1 MTRKYTGFKYL
12 LIMYFYTRLK
22 SLLLVYFLIG
32 VSLCGIAQQ
41 KLTIQNPSVR
51 KELKAIFAHDDNL
64 DSLQFIY
71 NNKVLRGL
79 KIFKKTDSN
88 TLYYNQIELSKPL
101 KIKHPSFYAL
111 YFEGD
116 LFFLKKEFPLLYHFV
131 NNHEVLDFVQVK
143 NGKKNFK
150 LAIGRKG
157 IHLRNSDAG
166 SVYAL
171 LDPSRGKEFV
181 DQLNLNYRTPIPN
194 LKDSI
199 LIIQAVLERSGRLG
213 DHVLL
218 YGASENFYEYFL
230 KTYDH
235 YIKENLPFD
244 REPKYESLFR
254 PFLSSGT
261 PLRSLIDIYV
271 RLNADNTFTVSTCG
285 ELRRLKIK
293 DFKDNRDS
301 PIVQF

>member
-1 MTRKYTGFKYL
+1 
-12 LIMYFYTRLK
+12 
-22 SLLLVYFLIG
+22 
-32 VSLCGIAQQ
+32 
-41 KLTIQNPSVR
+41 LTIQNSSVR
-51 KELKAIFAHDDNL
+51 KELKAIFAHDDHL

-71 NNKVLRGL
+71 NNKILRGL

-88 TLYYNQIELSKPL
+88 TLYDNQIELSKPL

-116 LFFLKKEFPLLYHFV
+116 LFWLKKEFPLLYHFV
-131 NNHEVLDFVQVK
+131 NNRKVLDFVPVG
-143 NGKKNFK
+143 NDKKNFK

-157 IHLRNSDAG
+157 IHLRKSDTG

-181 DQLNLNYRTPIPN
+181 DHLNLNYRTPIPN
-194 LKDSI
+194 LKDSM
-199 LIIQAVLERSGRLG
+199 LIIQAVVERSGRLG
-213 DHVLL
+213 DHMLL
-218 YGASENFYEYFL
+218 YGASGNFYDYFL

-235 YIKENLPFD
+235 YVKENLPFD
-244 REPKYESLFR
+244 RKPTYESLFR

-261 PLRSLIDIYV
+261 PFRSLIDIYV
-271 RLNADNTFTVSTCG
+271 RLNADNTFTVSACG
-285 ELRRLKIK
+285 ELRRLKMK
-293 DFKDNRDS
+293 DFKDNPDS